1 MMLRIEMRRMLTMP
15 LGIAAALV
23 FAGPGLAQTYTPPPA
38 PSTAPAEAPKSGGTK
53 PAHLRHMSGEIVSI
67 DASAKTLTVKKAG
80 KTAHEMKLT
89 IAAGAEAS
97 LAGLKP
103 GDHVRVGYAT
113 EKGQSVAESIAA
125 APAAH
130 K

>member
-1 MMLRIEMRRMLTMP
+1 MLRIEMRRMLTMP
-15 LGIAAALV
+15 LGIVAALV

-53 PAHLRHMSGEIVSI
+53 PAHLRHVSGEIVSI
-67 DASAKTLTVKKAG
+67 DASAKTLTVRREG
-80 KTAHEMKLT
+80 WRAHEMTLT
-89 IAAGAEAS
+89 VAAGAENS